1 MDEVP
6 APRARRPGAAAR
18 ACGARGARRAVA
30 AEVGAASAADTGQCL
45 CAERRTACAPKAKP
59 TVSRKRGT
67 REHMCACACA
77 CACVGACACMCVHV
91 CACVRAA
98 RRLACLR
105 ANGSC
110 ACLNCA
116 REGFSFLFGEPGPS
130 VLSCSLVMRGTA
142 SGMLAWV

>member
-1 MDEVP
+1 MRAEGQANRLSQAGD
-6 APRARRPGAAAR
+6 ARARVHLRVR
-18 ACGARGARRAVA
+18 VRVRGRVR
-30 AEVGAASAADTGQCL
+30 
-45 CAERRTACAPKAKP
+45 
-59 TVSRKRGT
+59 
-67 REHMCACACA
+67 
-77 CACVGACACMCVHV
+77 VHV

-105 ANGSC
+105 ANSSC

-116 REGFSFLFGEPGPS
+116 REGFSFLFGEAGPS